1 MRPSEPRVVVVGG
14 GFGGLYAAAYL
25 ARSELAERG
34 ASVVLIDRRN
44 YFTFTPL
51 LAEVAA
57 GALGREHVTYPFRV
71 LAKKYGFSFVQDEL
85 LALHPEE
92 RTIETR
98 AETVSFDHLVL
109 ALGSEPQF
117 YGNAMLEREGLP
129 LATVDQALAVRA
141 RVMRALEGATKA
153 EDERER
159 ERLLTFDVAKPFFPR
174 LPEPRVVLVDSGERI
189 LTAWDEDLACRGLV
203 RLRDREIDVRLET
216 RIESVQNGL
225 VTMRNGGEV
234 DQVSAGA
241 LIWTAGTAPS
251 PLATTLPL
259 PIERG
264 AIRVDCYLRVEGH
277 ERIFSIG
284 DVTTLLD
291 ERSQRPYP
299 RVAPSGRSGGREHR
313 EPRVRPSPRAL

>member
-1 MRPSEPRVVVVGG
+1 M
-14 GFGGLYAAAYL
+14 
-25 ARSELAERG
+25 
-34 ASVVLIDRRN
+34 
-44 YFTFTPL
+44 
-51 LAEVAA
+51 
-57 GALGREHVTYPFRV
+57 TYPFRV

-98 AETVSFDHLVL
+98 AETVSFDYLVL

-159 ERLLTFDVAKPFFPR
+159 ERLLTCDVAKPFFPR

-203 RLRDREIDVRLET
+203 RLRDRGIDVRLET

-251 PLATTLPL
+251 PL
-259 PIERG
+259 
-264 AIRVDCYLRVEGH
+264 H
-277 ERIFSIG
+277 
-284 DVTTLLD
+284 
-291 ERSQRPYP
+291 
-299 RVAPSGRSGGREHR
+299 AP
-313 EPRVRPSPRAL
+313 PAD